1 MKRFRM
7 RILFQNIPNYVIL
20 FIGILFANLILLFGF
35 MFGPLL
41 DHFEQEITTH
51 LLAEHQYVLVK

>member
-1 MKRFRM
+1 
-7 RILFQNIPNYVIL
+7 
-20 FIGILFANLILLFGF
+20 

-51 LLAEHQYVLVK
+51 LLAEHQYVLVSEEKTENKEAESYDVTVLKTQGGYATRARK